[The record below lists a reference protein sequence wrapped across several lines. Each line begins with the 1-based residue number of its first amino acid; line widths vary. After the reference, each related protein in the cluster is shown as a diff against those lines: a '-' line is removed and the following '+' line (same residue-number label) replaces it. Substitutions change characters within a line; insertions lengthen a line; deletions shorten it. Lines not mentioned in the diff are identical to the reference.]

1 MEKLICLFLLIA
13 TGSLLASSQ
22 SQPMSVAS
30 PDGRLSINLKITDRI
45 YYNLVAD
52 GEEVMWFS
60 PMSLLTREN
69 GRLGLSPAVLKT
81 SVQTNTSEIKTA
93 WGIRST
99 VADHYNELTVDFS
112 GGYGL
117 IFRCYNDGVAY
128 RWKTSLKGTL
138 TILDEEVEFRFL
150 ENHRVYAHVVGD
162 FQTSYEKLYS
172 RMRISDM
179 KEAEFSSLPFMIDNS
194 RLKLLVT
201 EADLFEYPGMYITRK
216 GNHNRHYLNGIFPA
230 YPKTVEQ
237 GGWGSF
243 NQKVTQREDCIALT
257 TGTRNFPW
265 RVIIVARE
273 DRELLS
279 SDMVYKL
286 ARPAAIDASWVNP
299 GRVSWEWWND
309 WNLEGVDFETGINN
323 RTYEYYID
331 FAARN
336 GIEYV
341 IMDEGW
347 SDQFDVLLPSPH
359 VDMEHLTQYAKDKG
373 VKLILWA
380 VWFVLDRQMK
390 EAFELFERWGIAGV
404 KVDFIDRDDQVAIEF
419 YERMAKEAAR
429 YRLLV
434 DFHGCSKPTG
444 LHRTYPNVINF
455 EAVRGNEYNKFNK
468 DQTPGHNVDIT
479 FTRMAVG
486 PMDYTPGAMRN
497 SVEGE
502 FLMSNRNPMSYGTRC
517 HQLGMFVVY
526 YAPLQMLCDAPTA
539 YEQHPG
545 ILSFLS
551 DVPVTWDETVPL
563 EGKMGE
569 YAMIARRKG
578 DDWYIGGLTN
588 WTERKVEIDLSRFAS
603 GNYTAT
609 LLTDGINAN
618 RNASDYQITEKRVS
632 SGEKIAVVMKKGGG
646 FAVKLKKN

>member
-1 MEKLICLFLLIA
+1 MLLLIA
-13 TGSLLASSQ
+13 TGSLMASSQ
-22 SQPMSVAS
+22 SQPMTVAS

-60 PMSLLTREN
+60 PLSLLTREN
-69 GRLGLSPAVLKT
+69 GRLGLSPAVLKS
-81 SVQTNTSEIKTA
+81 SVQTNKSEIKTA

-99 VADHYNELTVDFS
+99 VADHYNELTIDFS

-128 RWKTSLKGTL
+128 RWKTALKGTL
-138 TILDEEVEFRFL
+138 TILDEEVEYRFL

-216 GNHNRHYLNGIFPA
+216 GNHNRQYLNGIFPA
-230 YPKTVEQ
+230 YPKAIEQ

-243 NQKVTQREDCIALT
+243 NQKVTQREDYIALT

-286 ARPAAIDASWVNP
+286 SRPAAIDASWVKP

-359 VDMEHLTQYAKDKG
+359 VDMEHLTQYAKGKG

-404 KVDFIDRDDQVAIEF
+404 KVDFIDRDDQVAVEF
-419 YERMAKEAAR
+419 YERMASEAAR
-429 YRLLV
+429 HKLMV

-563 EGKMGE
+563 DGKMGE
-569 YAMIARRKG
+569 YAIIARRKG

-588 WTERKVEIDLSRFAS
+588 WTERMVEIDLSQFAS

-618 RNASDYQITEKRVS
+618 RNASDYQITERRVN
-632 SGEKIAVVMKKGGG
+632 SGEKITVVMKKGGG
-646 FAVKLKKN
+646 FAVKLKKNSF